1 MSETQSKLDE
11 SIEETIYQTDKHTI
25 SVEYGDE
32 KIILIKKSDSKKEKL
47 NLDKDDIKKLEEIVE
62 KDMDIIELLKFKEDS
77 RVFINYFRGDKI
89 IITEVSKE
97 TEDTHSFSI
106 PKEKIDIDKLKI
118 IS

>member
-11 SIEETIYQTDKHTI
+11 SIEETIHQTDKHTI
-25 SVEYGDE
+25 SVGYEDE
-32 KIILIKKSDSKKEKL
+32 KIKLIKKSNNKKEKL
-47 NLDKDDIKKLEEIVE
+47 SLDRDDIKKLEEIVE

-89 IITEVSKE
+89 IITEVLKE
-97 TEDTHSFSI
+97 TEETHSFSI
-106 PKEKIDIDKLKI
+106 PKEKIDTNKLKI